1 MSKRVLITGGAGL
14 VGSHAAE
21 YYAKKGD
28 EVIILDNLMRSKI
41 FGYDKETVKHNW
53 EYLSRYPIRRIIGD
67 IRNKDDVEKA
77 IQFGVDLVIHTAGQP
92 GVPSSMVDPLEDLEI
107 NGKGTLVVLKNIRRE
122 CPKATFIYCSTNKVY
137 GENVSTLPVRDTGTR
152 YEYEDFW
159 KRNMGIGEEMSIDHT
174 GHTPYGVSKLTGDL
188 YTQEYAHLYKMKTCV
203 FRMSCTYGPRQFGLE
218 EQGWVAWFIIAIMMS
233 NLITIYGNGKQVRDL
248 LYVDDLIEAFDKFY
262 ESKIADGVYNIGGGP
277 DNTLSLLEFLKI
289 AQEETGK
296 IPYWYHADWR
306 PSDQKVYVSN
316 INKLKEE
323 LNWVPKTDYRTGIKR
338 VVKWVQKNKAFF
350 A

>member
-28 EVIILDNLMRSKI
+28 EVIILDNLMRSNI
-41 FGYDKETVKHNW
+41 FGYNKETVKYNW
-53 EYLSRYPIRRIIGD
+53 EYLRRYPIRRILGD
-67 IRNKDDVEKA
+67 VRNEKDVDKA
-77 IQFGVDLVIHTAGQP
+77 IECGVDLVIHTAGQP
-92 GVPSSMVDPLEDLEI
+92 GVPSSISNPMEDLDI
-107 NGKGTLVVLKNIRRE
+107 NGRGTLVVLENIKRE

-137 GENVSTLPVRDTGTR
+137 GENVSALEVLDTGIR
-152 YEYEDFW
+152 YEYENIW
-159 KRNMGIGEEMSIDHT
+159 KRSGGIDEGMLVDHT

-188 YTQEYAHLYKMKTCV
+188 YAQEYAHLHGLKTGV

-218 EQGWVAWFIIAIMMS
+218 EQGWVAWFIIATVMAK
-233 NLITIYGNGKQVRDL
+233 LITVFGDGKQVRDL
-248 LYVDDLIEAFDKFY
+248 LYVEDLIEAFDKFH
-262 ESKIADGVYNIGGGP
+262 ESKIPHGVYNVGGGP

-289 AQEETGK
+289 VQKETGK
-296 IPYWYHADWR
+296 IPYWYNTDWR

-323 LNWVPKTDYRTGIKR
+323 LGWTPKTDYRKGIKQITE
-338 VVKWVQKNKAFF
+338 WVQKNKTFF
-350 A
+350 T